1 MNNRWRQV
9 RRVRRQEAAK
19 QMRRAREIFE
29 ASIKYRDAVY
39 AGLDAIGEAVSAA
52 AEAIAETIRI
62 TAEAIAETIEYAV
75 SPSDSGDNESD

>member
-39 AGLDAIGEAVSAA
+39 AGLDALGEAVVRMVEPILARFEEVLDQVCS
-52 AEAIAETIRI
+52 EENT
-62 TAEAIAETIEYAV
+62 
-75 SPSDSGDNESD
+75 NEKHKHPDL